1 MSIMVS
7 ALVNSFRKIM
17 NAGNARDDLPFIL
30 STSSTVIVVV
40 FFACVGASIGNSAL
54 LAFPVLSFVFTV
66 PSLAVFVVCIVAA
79 LLSMV
84 SRRRCCNSALRPL
97 TESLCNC
104 RAFLSS
110 ATLIKYWNC
119 SAACKGVKRINA

>member
-1 MSIMVS
+1 MASWS
-7 ALVNSFRKIM
+7 VNSFRKIM
-17 NAGNARDDLPFIL
+17 DAGNARDDLPFIL

-40 FFACVGASIGNSAL
+40 FFACVGASVGNSAL

-66 PSLAVFVVCIVAA
+66 PFIAVFVVLVCVVAA
-79 LLSMV
+79 LLSTV
-84 SRRRCCNSALRPL
+84 PRRRCCNSALRPS
-97 TESLCNC
+97 TESPRNC

-110 ATLIKYWNC
+110 ATLINYWIC